1 MPNYTTLADVKAS
14 LGIPSGSTGEDTYIT
29 ASINAAEQEIDNYCG
44 RTFVADGA
52 ASARVFQPYDGV
64 KVLLDDFYT
73 DTGLVVKTDTSNDG
87 TYATTLTIDT
97 DFIYNGN
104 SAPFNILYNVSG
116 AFPRYLNARPTVQVT
131 AKWGYEATVP
141 AAVSQAALIMGA
153 RLFQRRSSPL
163 GVMAGVVSEFGAVRV
178 NKLDPDFRSL
188 LAGFRRLGAA

>member
-29 ASINAAEQEIDNYCG
+29 AAINAAELEINNYCG

-73 DTGLVVKTDTSNDG
+73 ATGLVVKTDTSNDG

-163 GVMAGVVSEFGAVRV
+163 GVMAGVVNDFGPIRV

>member
-14 LGIPSGSTGEDTYIT
+14 LGIPNGSTGEDTYIT
-29 ASINAAEQEIDNYCG
+29 ASINAAEAEIDNYCG

-64 KVLLDDFYT
+64 KVLIDDFYT

-87 TYATTLTIDT
+87 TYATTLTVAS

-104 SAPFNILYNVSG
+104 AAPFNILYNVSG
-116 AFPRYLNARPTVQVT
+116 TFPRYLNARPTVQVT

-163 GVMAGVVSEFGAVRV
+163 GVMAGVVNDFGPIRV

>member
-131 AKWGYEATVP
+131 AKWGYEAAVP

>member
-14 LGIPSGSTGEDTYIT
+14 LGIPSGSTGEDTFIT

-73 DTGLVVKTDTSNDG
+73 ATGLVVKTDTSNDG

-104 SAPFNILYNVSG
+104 AAPFNILYNVSG
-116 AFPRYLNARPTVQVT
+116 AFPRYLNARPTVQVS

-141 AAVSQAALIMGA
+141 AAVSTAALVMSA

-163 GVMAGVVSEFGAVRV
+163 GVMAGVVNDFGPIRV

>member
-14 LGIPSGSTGEDTYIT
+14 LGIPSGSTGEDTFIT

-116 AFPRYLNARPTVQVT
+116 AFPRYYNARPTVQVS

-163 GVMAGVVSEFGAVRV
+163 GVMAGVVNDFGPIRV

>member
-14 LGIPSGSTGEDTYIT
+14 LGIPSGSTGEDTFIT
-29 ASINAAEQEIDNYCG
+29 AAINAAELEINNYCG
-44 RTFVADGA
+44 RTFVVDGA

-73 DTGLVVKTDTSNDG
+73 ATGLVVKTDTSNDG

-163 GVMAGVVSEFGAVRV
+163 GVMAGVVNDFGPIRV